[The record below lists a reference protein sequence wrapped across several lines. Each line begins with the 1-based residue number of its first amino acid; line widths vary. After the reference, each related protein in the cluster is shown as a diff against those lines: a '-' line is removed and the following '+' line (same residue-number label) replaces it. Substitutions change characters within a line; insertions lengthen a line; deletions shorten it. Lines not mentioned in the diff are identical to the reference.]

1 MTSANKS
8 GLKDWAKWLLFFSS
22 YFPLYVIIGVKTRT
36 LSFDFILFKTP
47 VYHAAG
53 YQLSLVSALFLIF
66 GLIVLAFLYVVISFK
81 RAENGQPKEVGEPA
95 ERNELII
102 TYIFVHV
109 VPFAFINYSKT
120 LNLLAF
126 IFLFLSI
133 GVIQVRS
140 SYLFVN
146 PILSAMKY
154 DLYEIEDA
162 NTKGQML
169 LVKTYEDANSEDTT
183 VTAVELSNDV
193 YITTR

>member
-1 MTSANKS
+1 MTANKS

-22 YFPLYVIIGVKTRT
+22 YFPLYVIIAVKTRT
-36 LSFDFILFKTP
+36 SSFDFLLFQTP
-47 VYHAAG
+47 VYHIAG
-53 YQLSLVSALFLIF
+53 YKLSLVSALFLVF
-66 GLIVLAFLYVVISFK
+66 GLFVLAFLHVVVRFK
-81 RAENGQPKEVGEPA
+81 RSENGQPKEVGEPA

-102 TYIFVHV
+102 TYILVHV

-133 GVIQVRS
+133 GIIQVRS
-140 SYLFVN
+140 SYLYVN
-146 PILSAMKY
+146 PILSAMRY

-162 NTKGQML
+162 DTRGQML
-169 LVKTYEDANSEDTT
+169 LVKTYEHAISEDTT

-193 YITTR
+193 YITTS

>member
-1 MTSANKS
+1 MTSATKS

-22 YFPLYVIIGVKTRT
+22 YFPLYVIIAVKTRT
-36 LSFDFILFKTP
+36 TSFDFILFETP
-47 VYHAAG
+47 VYTFGG
-53 YQLSLVSALFLIF
+53 YEYSLIATLWLAF
-66 GLIVLAFLYVVISFK
+66 GLLVFGFLYLVVRFK
-81 RAENGQPKEVGEPA
+81 RNGNGQPKEVGEPG

-102 TYIFVHV
+102 SYILVHV
-109 VPFAFINYSKT
+109 VPFAFIDYSNT

-140 SYLFVN
+140 SYLHVN
-146 PILSAMKY
+146 PVLSAMRY

-162 NTKGQML
+162 DTRGQML
-169 LVKTYEDANSEDTT
+169 LVKTYETANSEDST

-193 YITTR
+193 YITTA